1 MLLSFRKFLHALR
14 ITAIL
19 KLSNTIQQTDLCCNH
34 LLPPPHRYPD
44 AEAGEV
50 PAAYVVRSPTSSLTE
65 EDVKKFIAD
74 QVKKRATILVDI
86 VDYMFLLAPGNGIV
100 YIFLFWYQVAPFKRL
115 RRVSFINSVPKSAS
129 GKILRREL
137 IQKVRSNM

>member
-14 ITAIL
+14 ITAIP

-34 LLPPPHRYPD
+34 LLRPLHRYPD

-50 PAAYVVRSPTSSLTE
+50 PAAYVVRSPKSSLTE

-74 QVKKRATILVDI
+74 QVKK
-86 VDYMFLLAPGNGIV
+86 GN
-100 YIFLFWYQVAPFKRL
+100 
-115 RRVSFINSVPKSAS
+115 NSS
-129 GKILRREL
+129 
-137 IQKVRSNM
+137 